1 MLGYS
6 KDMTGWGRMRRFIG
20 IVTAIG
26 LATSP
31 AWAEPLTAGKPA
43 GVKPAQMGS
52 TEIFVF
58 GGIAIGI
65 AAVLIATSGGRSS
78 PANNQIPSVSSTV

>member
-1 MLGYS
+1 
-6 KDMTGWGRMRRFIG
+6 MRRLLA

-26 LATSP
+26 LAAAP
-31 AWAEPLTAGKPA
+31 AWAEPLPAGKPA

-58 GGIAIGI
+58 GGIAIGL

-78 PANNQIPSVSSTV
+78 PANNQIPAVSSTV